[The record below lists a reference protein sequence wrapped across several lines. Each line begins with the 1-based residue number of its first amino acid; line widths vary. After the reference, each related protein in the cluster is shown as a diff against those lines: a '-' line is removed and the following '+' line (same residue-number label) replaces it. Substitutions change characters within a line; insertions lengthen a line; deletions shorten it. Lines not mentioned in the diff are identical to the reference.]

1 MLKIIRTAQELKDYS
16 GIVKSE
22 GKTIGL
28 VPTMGYLH
36 EGHLSLIRAA
46 RAKCDVVI
54 VTDFVNPTQF
64 GPKED
69 YATYPRDEQADFD
82 KCAACGADILF
93 IPTVDE
99 LYPNG
104 QASTWVETLKL
115 GDVLCGASRPG
126 HFRGV
131 TTVVTKLLWM
141 SRADYAFFGEKDYQ
155 QLTVLRRMVQ
165 DLGCPTEIIGMPLVR
180 EHDGLAMSSRNVR
193 LTAEARQQALALHR
207 SLNMVKDLFK
217 SGCRD
222 AQKLMDIAHKEISAQ
237 PLADIHYIALAHP
250 DTLEIFND
258 SVPDCVIMLLAV
270 KFGDVRLID
279 NMKLEA

>member
-1 MLKIIRTAQELKDYS
+1 MLNIIRKTSELKEYTRL
-16 GIVKSE
+16 VKAE

-36 EGHLSLIRAA
+36 DGHLSLIRAA
-46 RAKCDVVI
+46 RKKCDVVI

-69 YATYPRDEQADFD
+69 YATYPRDEQADYD
-82 KCAACGADILF
+82 KCNACGADILF
-93 IPTVDE
+93 IPSVDE

-104 QASTWVETLKL
+104 QESTWVETLKL
-115 GDVLCGASRPG
+115 GDILCGASRPG

-155 QLTVLRRMVQ
+155 QLTVLRRMVE

-180 EHDGLAMSSRNVR
+180 EADGLAMSSRNVR
-193 LTAEARQQALALHR
+193 LSPEARQQALALHR
-207 SLNMVKDLFK
+207 SLNMAKDLFL

-222 AQKLMDIAHKEISAQ
+222 AQKLMAVAQAEISAQ
-237 PLADIHYIALAHP
+237 PMADIHYISLAHP
-250 DTLEIFND
+250 DTLEIFTD

-279 NMKLEA
+279 NMKFQA

>member
-1 MLKIIRTAQELKDYS
+1 MLQIIRTAQALKDYTKE
-16 GIVKSE
+16 VKTE

-36 EGHLSLIRAA
+36 EGHLSLVRAA
-46 RAKCDVVI
+46 RQKCDVVI
-54 VTDFVNPTQF
+54 VSDFVNPTQF

-69 YATYPRDEQADFD
+69 YATYPRNEQADFD
-82 KCAACGADILF
+82 LCNACGADILF
-93 IPTVDE
+93 IPSVEE

-104 QASTWVETLKL
+104 QESTWVETLKL

-155 QLTVLRRMVQ
+155 QLTILRRMVQ

-180 EHDGLAMSSRNVR
+180 ESDGLAMSSRNVR
-193 LTAEARQQALALHR
+193 LTPDARQQALALHR
-207 SLNMVKDLFK
+207 SLNMAKDLFQ

-222 AQKLMDIAHKEISAQ
+222 AQKLIHIAKNEISAQ
-237 PLADIHYIALAHP
+237 SLADIHYIALAHP
-250 DTLEIFND
+250 ETLEIFHD
-258 SVPDCVIMLLAV
+258 SVPECVIMLLAV

-279 NMKLEA
+279 NMRFEA

>member
-1 MLKIIRTAQELKDYS
+1 MLRIIRTSQELKEYS
-16 GIVKSE
+16 QIAKSD

-36 EGHLSLIRAA
+36 DGHLSLIRAA
-46 RAKCDVVI
+46 RQKCDIVI

-69 YATYPRDEQADFD
+69 YATYPRDEQADYD
-82 KCAACGADILF
+82 KCHACGADILF

-104 QASTWVETLKL
+104 QSSTWVETLKL

-155 QLTVLRRMVQ
+155 QLTILRRMVQ
-165 DLGCPTEIIGMPLVR
+165 DLGCPTQIIGMPLVR

-193 LTAEARQQALALHR
+193 LTPDARQQALALHR
-207 SLNMVKDLFK
+207 SLNMAKDLF
-217 SGCRD
+217 SNGCRD
-222 AQKLMDIAHKEISAQ
+222 AQKLMEIARTEISAQ

-250 DTLEIFND
+250 DTLEIFD
-258 SVPDCVIMLLAV
+258 DLVPDCVIMLLAV
-270 KFGDVRLID
+270 KFEAVRLID
-279 NMKLEA
+279 NMRFEA